1 MITPHEI
8 SIAVGNESAWQ
19 WSNAVDS
26 YDFTSDMLAAADS
39 FRLRFRFD
47 REMWNLCEKDNA
59 VQVFIDGVRV
69 YYGLIDDRDRFK
81 ARGKN
86 EIEIAGR
93 DRGGRIL
100 DESAPLLSLR
110 GLGIVDLAKKLAPSP
125 LKVVTSNLENRWLL
139 VGPKLK
145 SHSKEPAIDTGR
157 GAKRKVEPGE
167 SRWQI
172 LQHFLEEAGC
182 LAWVT
187 ADGRSLVI
195 GKPNYQQQPQ
205 WIFVCPS
212 ADSPNANEGNV
223 LELHRHESIAER
235 YAKIT
240 VVGAYP
246 NSTGTSYTWRDGPNA
261 DGTGK
266 TFRVPK
272 SLIVQDDGIGS
283 AKAAKARAEREAAER
298 DGQGKTLR
306 LVVPGHGARGADGER
321 TSIYCFDTIAN
332 VVDEDIEADE
342 RWYVTRCTYSG
353 SKSPVGQRTELEM
366 VPVGTDLRSVAG

>member
-1 MITPHEI
+1 VIAPHEI
-8 SIAVGNESAWQ
+8 SIAVGNEASWQ

-47 REMWNLCEKDNA
+47 ADMWNLCEKDNA

-69 YYGLIDDRDRFK
+69 YYGLIDDRERLK

-93 DRGGRIL
+93 DRGGRLL
-100 DESAPLLSLR
+100 DESAPLFSLR
-110 GLGIVDLAKKLAPSP
+110 GLGILDLARKIVPSP
-125 LKVVTSNLENRWLL
+125 LKVVASNLENRRLL
-139 VGPKLK
+139 VGPRLK
-145 SHSKEPAIDTGR
+145 SHSKEPAIDTGK

-187 ADGRSLVI
+187 ADGRSLVV

-205 WIFVCPS
+205 WVFLCPKD
-212 ADSPNANEGNV
+212 DSPNASQGNV
-223 LELHRHESIAER
+223 LELRRRESIAER
-235 YAKIT
+235 YSKIT

-246 NSTGTSYTWRDGPNA
+246 NSTGTSYSWRDGPND

-272 SLIVQDDGIGS
+272 RLIVQDDGIGS
-283 AKAAKARAEREAAER
+283 QKAAKTRAEREAAER
-298 DGQGKTLR
+298 DGQGTTLSI
-306 LVVPGHGARGADGER
+306 VVPGHGISFGDGSRPEV
-321 TSIYCFDTIAN
+321 YCFDTIAN
-332 VVDEDIEADE
+332 VVDEDIGADE
-342 RWYVTRCTYSG
+342 RWYITRCTYSG
-353 SKSPVGQRTELEM
+353 SKSGVGQRTEIEM